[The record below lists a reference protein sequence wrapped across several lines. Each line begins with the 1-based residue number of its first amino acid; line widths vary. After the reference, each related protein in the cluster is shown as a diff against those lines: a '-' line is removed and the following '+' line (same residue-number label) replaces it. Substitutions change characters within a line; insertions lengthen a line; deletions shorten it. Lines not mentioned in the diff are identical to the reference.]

1 MLSTVIMDEI
11 MALNANRENTRRRY
25 GSGLQA
31 TGLEK
36 NGGGVGI
43 VPPGFGASIFASLF
57 IASINFKKLLGK
69 INSDKKR
76 EEREMAGDKLW

>member
-1 MLSTVIMDEI
+1 LT
-11 MALNANRENTRRRY
+11 NCR
-25 GSGLQA
+25 A

-43 VPPGFGASIFASLF
+43 VPPGFAASISLVSF
-57 IASINFKKLLGK
+57 IASNKFKKVLGK

-76 EEREMAGDKLW
+76 EERENGRSQAMGALILPLFLP